1 MAKIIYIHG
10 FRSTGDSEKA
20 KQLKAAF
27 PNHTVVAPNLS
38 ANPKQAIQQLH
49 NIISSDIQSTIVVG
63 TSLGGFYA
71 TYLACIY
78 DVPAFIINPSL
89 EPHISLKSK
98 VGKYKRFGS
107 DEDYDFETPYVD
119 ELKVLFDKLHAS
131 DKDANNLHFY
141 LSTDD
146 DVIKFDKLDTLFPNK
161 RGVKTFDNAGH
172 RFSRFPEI
180 FPDIQNTLNQFKK

>member
-38 ANPKQAIQQLH
+38 ASPKQAIQQLH

-71 TYLACIY
+71 T
-78 DVPAFIINPSL
+78 
-89 EPHISLKSK
+89 
-98 VGKYKRFGS
+98 
-107 DEDYDFETPYVD
+107 
-119 ELKVLFDKLHAS
+119 
-131 DKDANNLHFY
+131 
-141 LSTDD
+141 
-146 DVIKFDKLDTLFPNK
+146 
-161 RGVKTFDNAGH
+161 
-172 RFSRFPEI
+172 
-180 FPDIQNTLNQFKK
+180 